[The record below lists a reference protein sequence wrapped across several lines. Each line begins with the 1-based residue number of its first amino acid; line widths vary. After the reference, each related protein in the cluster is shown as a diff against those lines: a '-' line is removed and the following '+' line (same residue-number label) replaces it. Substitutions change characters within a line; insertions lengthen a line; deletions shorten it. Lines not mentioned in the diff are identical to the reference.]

1 VTKAITVRPGNRSA
15 KAQTT
20 STSSR
25 SFDPGLKV
33 KALKNHSTKE
43 EVSADERWQ
52 QDIATLRSAAAE
64 RSLRRNDSAKPV
76 RKRDAEPKTRQA
88 AISPEDHWT
97 AFRKMSVRGL
107 YDQDP
112 ERAATFLNNA
122 LREASPEQR
131 QEIREALADSGVV
144 DDAINNLM
152 DGNRENSY
160 SELSLLFLVAKAGK
174 VQPLIRLIENHPD
187 MHLRLAIVRLLASSG
202 DPEVLSVFRQLALRR
217 SLGMGVQLALLEAIN
232 QISGP
237 TTVTPAWTATGPAQ
251 HP

>member
-1 VTKAITVRPGNRSA
+1 MEAITVKPVKRSV
-15 KAQTT
+15 KAQKT

-25 SFDPGLKV
+25 TFDRGLKD
-33 KALKNHSTKE
+33 KALKNDFTKE
-43 EVSADERWQ
+43 DVSADERWQ
-52 QDIATLRSAAAE
+52 QDIATLRRAAAE

-76 RKRDAEPKTRQA
+76 WKRDVEPSLQQTA
-88 AISPEDHWT
+88 VSPEDHWT
-97 AFRKMSVRGL
+97 TFRKMSVRDL

-112 ERAATFLNNA
+112 ERAATLFNNA

-131 QEIREALADSGVV
+131 QEIGAALTDSGVV
-144 DDAINNLM
+144 DEAINNLM

-202 DPEVLSVFRQLALRR
+202 DPEVLSVFRRLALRR
-217 SLGMGVQLALLEAIN
+217 SLAMGVQLALLEAIN

-237 TTVTPAWTATGPAQ
+237 TTVTPA
-251 HP
+251 